1 MVYLQNDADRELW
14 KVEREITQILA
25 PRFGAGEDK
34 AMMRLMF
41 YHLKGWSVTD
51 MVIHSNDILSDYMLE
66 SLDAILVRVMSG
78 EPLQYVVGEARFY
91 GLNLKVNKNV
101 LIPRQET
108 EQLVDLIVRY
118 YDRRSDLRVLDIG
131 TGSGAIAIALARNL
145 LFPSVTAIDVSQD
158 ALDVARD
165 NAETLKAKVNFE
177 HKDVF
182 EYKPEPD
189 SFELIVSNPPYV
201 AESEKADMDSN
212 VLDYEPHLAL
222 FVPDSNPLIYYSRI
236 AEVSSIGLVKGGRLW
251 LEINPLFASQFD
263 SMLSSAGFEN
273 VDIIKDMEGRVRF
286 VVAEKK

>member
-1 MVYLQNDADRELW
+1 MVYLQSDADRELW

-25 PRFGAGEDK
+25 PRYGAGEAK

-51 MVIHSNDILSDYMLE
+51 IVIHSNDILSDYILE

-118 YDRRSDLRVLDIG
+118 YDRHSDLRVLDIG

-182 EYKPEPD
+182 EYQPKPD

-201 AESEKADMDSN
+201 AESEKAGMDRN

-236 AEVSSIGLVKGGRLW
+236 AEVASIGLVKGGRLW

-263 SMLSSAGFEN
+263 SMLRSAGFEN
-273 VDIIKDMEGRVRF
+273 VDTIKDMEGSVRF